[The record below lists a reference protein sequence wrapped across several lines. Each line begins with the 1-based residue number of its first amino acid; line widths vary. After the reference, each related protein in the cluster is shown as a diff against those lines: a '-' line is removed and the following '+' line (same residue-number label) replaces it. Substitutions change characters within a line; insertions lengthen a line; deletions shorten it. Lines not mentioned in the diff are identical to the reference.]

1 MTDQLVLRIIKLSD
15 SFNSLWMNFAK
26 ELGVQSL
33 VVQPNQQE
41 DHRSR
46 NIVASILAAG
56 GEEDHGLELLLSLD
70 TRSGSPT
77 YLVGSRVSHRFGIE
91 ALRRGAADYFSL
103 PEDVDLLRRTLAARV
118 EAAREASQEVSPA
131 AKLAF
136 SSIVGDSSALHATLD
151 KAKRVLSHGD
161 VTILI
166 GGETGTGKELLARA
180 IHDGGPRASGPFVAI
195 NCAAIP
201 ATLLESEL
209 FGHEKGAFT
218 DAHHTKVGLF
228 EEAHGGSL
236 FLDEIGHLPIELQGK
251 LLRALEEKQIRRVG
265 GTDVRDIDA
274 RIIAATHVDLSQA
287 AERGEFRQDLFYRLN
302 VVSLYLPPLRER
314 GSDLELLADRFVNS
328 LAARYGLPVPVLGSA
343 VLTTLRL
350 HSWPGNVRELH
361 HAIERALLLSAPG
374 SLDPTELVPGTRSA
388 PNTPSEPIPF
398 PATLQQINAVAAQQ
412 MVNACDGN
420 KSEAARQL
428 GVSRARLQRLLD
440 HHDGL
445 GKHE

>member
-1 MTDQLVLRIIKLSD
+1 MDL
-15 SFNSLWMNFAK
+15 AK
-26 ELGVQSL
+26 ELGVQSV
-33 VVQPNQQE
+33 VVQPNEQE
-41 DHRSR
+41 DRRSR
-46 NIVASILAAG
+46 NTVASILAAG

-131 AKLAF
+131 ADLAF
-136 SSIVGDSSALHATLD
+136 SSIIGDSSALHATLD
-151 KAKRVLSHGD
+151 KAKRVLFHGD

-201 ATLLESEL
+201 AALLESEL

-251 LLRALEEKQIRRVG
+251 LLRALEERQIRRVG
-265 GTDVRDIDA
+265 GLDVRDIDV
-274 RIIAATHVDLSQA
+274 RIIAATHIDLSQA
-287 AERGEFRQDLFYRLN
+287 AELGEFRQDLFYRLN

-314 GSDLELLADRFVNS
+314 GSDLELLANRFVNS
-328 LAARYGLPVPVLGSA
+328 LATRYGLPVPGLSSA
-343 VLTTLRL
+343 VLTALRL

-374 SLDPTELVPGTRSA
+374 SLDPAELVPDTRPGPGTS
-388 PNTPSEPIPF
+388 SEPIPF

-440 HHDGL
+440 HHDAL
-445 GKHE
+445 GHRE

>member
-1 MTDQLVLRIIKLSD
+1 MNDQLVLRIVKLSD
-15 SFNSLWMNFAK
+15 SFHSLWMELAK
-26 ELGVQSL
+26 ELGVQSV

-41 DHRSR
+41 DDRSR
-46 NIVASILAAG
+46 KTVASILAAG
-56 GEEDHGLELLLSLD
+56 GEEDHGLELLLSVD
-70 TRSGSPT
+70 MRSGSPT
-77 YLVGSRVSHRFGIE
+77 YLVGSRISHRFGIE

-118 EAAREASQEVSPA
+118 EAAREANQEVSPA
-131 AKLAF
+131 TDLAF
-136 SSIVGDSSALHATLD
+136 SSIIGDSSALHATLE

-201 ATLLESEL
+201 GALLESEL

-251 LLRALEEKQIRRVG
+251 LLRALEEKRIRRVG
-265 GTDVRDIDA
+265 GTELREIDV
-274 RIIAATHVDLSQA
+274 RIIAATHIDLSQA

-314 GSDLELLADRFVNS
+314 GDDLELLADRFVNS
-328 LAARYGLPVPVLGSA
+328 LATRYGLPVPGLSSA
-343 VLTTLRL
+343 VLRALRL

-374 SLDPTELVPGTRSA
+374 TLDPAELVPSTRPAQST
-388 PNTPSEPIPF
+388 PNESIPF
-398 PATLQQINAVAAQQ
+398 PSTLEWINVVAAQQ
-412 MVNACDGN
+412 MVNACAGN

-440 HHDGL
+440 RSDVL
-445 GKHE
+445 GKRE